1 MITDFAPASTT
12 VRRRTVLLLASAQAM
27 SGLAA
32 GSVVSVGSLLAVQ
45 MSGSRAWAGSVTT
58 ASTLGAALAA
68 LLLARTAL
76 LHGRRVALTSGLAV
90 ASVGA
95 LGIVLAGVL
104 ASLPLLLVG
113 GALMGVGSAVNL
125 QARFAATDLSTVATR
140 SRDLS
145 LVVWTGTVGA
155 VVGPN
160 LVRFGEPASRMFG
173 IPALPAVFI
182 FSAAGMAVALAI
194 VWIGLR
200 PDPLILARG
209 PATARPEPPA
219 RGLAIGASLR
229 MLRRYPAAGSAAMGV
244 IVAHAAMVAVMAM
257 TPVHLDGHGASIEF
271 VGLAVSLHV
280 AGMFALAP
288 VFGTIADRV
297 GARRV
302 LLGGLALLVVAV
314 AVCGIGARRNDA
326 VTAGLVLLGVAWS
339 AVTVSGSSIVAGA
352 VPGDG
357 KVMVQGLTDALMS
370 LAGAGGGALAG
381 VLLAVGGYD
390 GLTLVVGLL
399 VVAGSVVVLR
409 AGRSGALGRGI
420 EGPE

>member
-95 LGIVLAGVL
+95 LGIVLAGML

-173 IPALPAVFI
+173 IPAL
-182 FSAAGMAVALAI
+182 
-194 VWIGLR
+194 
-200 PDPLILARG
+200 
-209 PATARPEPPA
+209 
-219 RGLAIGASLR
+219 
-229 MLRRYPAAGSAAMGV
+229 PAAGSAAMGV

-399 VVAGSVVVLR
+399 VVAGSVVVVR